1 MNPTPHPPSPSSL
14 ARPARYALLACT
26 LLMAGWAQAQLAIQ
40 SLTAAAQ
47 GGGGELVRIQT
58 NEPLRQLPAGFSMQ
72 APARIALDIPGAS
85 NATGQNLFE
94 LNQGNL
100 RSANVVQ
107 AGDRTRI
114 VLNLSQPVGYELRIE
129 GNTLLVQLQPPAA
142 RPAVAGGGAL
152 ATTFAEGAARPVQAL
167 TDIDFRR
174 GEQNTGR
181 VLVELPSS
189 QTGVDIRQQGRNL
202 VLEFAQTSLPE
213 GLRRRLDV
221 SDFGTPVQTVT
232 ATQVGDRVRLVVEPT
247 GNWEHSAFQTDRQFV
262 LEVREVRP
270 ATDPAARD
278 RAFTGEKITLDFQ
291 NIEVRA
297 VLQVIADFT
306 NINIVTS
313 DAVEGSLTLR
323 LRDVPW
329 DQALDIVLHAKDLGM
344 RKTGNVIWVAPN
356 KQIIERERQ
365 ELVAQVST
373 QALEPLRTQHFQLSF
388 ARAQDVQAQL
398 AGTPP
403 GASAAT
409 PPAAGGAAVGAAG
422 AGAGAAPAAGAV
434 AGGQAAP
441 ATAASRIL
449 SPRGSVNI
457 DTRTNQIFVTDV
469 PSGLERVTQYIQR
482 IDVAVSQ
489 VLIEARIVEAED
501 TFGRSLGVRLGG
513 ADLRGLRG
521 GDAGYRV
528 GNQRIA
534 FGGSLNGMTATT
546 GQFVRSTNEIL
557 DAVTAANSSF
567 VNMPAR
573 ALSGVTPAA
582 LAATLFS
589 PTANRFL
596 NLEISALQAEGRGQ
610 LVSSPRLITT
620 NQNAALI
627 EQGVQIPFTTTSQ
640 DGTQTIFRN
649 ATLRLEVT
657 PQVTPDGGV
666 ILNVQINKDSP
677 GEVTRDGLTINTKR
691 IQTQVLVEN
700 GGTVVIGGIFE
711 SQESN
716 DVNQVPLL
724 GDLPVLGHLFR
735 STSRSTDK
743 RELLIFLT
751 PRVLTTG
758 TALR

>member
-1 MNPTPHPPSPSSL
+1 
-14 ARPARYALLACT
+14 
-26 LLMAGWAQAQLAIQ
+26 
-40 SLTAAAQ
+40 
-47 GGGGELVRIQT
+47 
-58 NEPLRQLPAGFSMQ
+58 
-72 APARIALDIPGAS
+72 
-85 NATGQNLFE
+85 
-94 LNQGNL
+94 
-100 RSANVVQ
+100 
-107 AGDRTRI
+107 
-114 VLNLSQPVGYELRIE
+114 
-129 GNTLLVQLQPPAA
+129 
-142 RPAVAGGGAL
+142 L

-403 GASAAT
+403 V
-409 PPAAGGAAVGAAG
+409 PA
-422 AGAGAAPAAGAV
+422 
-434 AGGQAAP
+434 
-441 ATAASRIL
+441 L
-449 SPRGSVNI
+449 PR
-457 DTRTNQIFVTDV
+457 R
-469 PSGLERVTQYIQR
+469 
-482 IDVAVSQ
+482 
-489 VLIEARIVEAED
+489 
-501 TFGRSLGVRLGG
+501 
-513 ADLRGLRG
+513 
-521 GDAGYRV
+521 
-528 GNQRIA
+528 
-534 FGGSLNGMTATT
+534 
-546 GQFVRSTNEIL
+546 
-557 DAVTAANSSF
+557 
-567 VNMPAR
+567 
-573 ALSGVTPAA
+573 
-582 LAATLFS
+582 
-589 PTANRFL
+589 
-596 NLEISALQAEGRGQ
+596 
-610 LVSSPRLITT
+610 
-620 NQNAALI
+620 
-627 EQGVQIPFTTTSQ
+627 
-640 DGTQTIFRN
+640 
-649 ATLRLEVT
+649 LRLA
-657 PQVTPDGGV
+657 G
-666 ILNVQINKDSP
+666 LLSVQ
-677 GEVTRDGLTINTKR
+677 RA
-691 IQTQVLVEN
+691 
-700 GGTVVIGGIFE
+700 
-711 SQESN
+711 
-716 DVNQVPLL
+716 
-724 GDLPVLGHLFR
+724 PVLAQRLPPV
-735 STSRSTDK
+735 
-743 RELLIFLT
+743 LLRAGKQRP
-751 PRVLTTG
+751 PRR
-758 TALR
+758 LRAFCRPEAA

>member
-1 MNPTPHPPSPSSL
+1 MNQTHQTIPSLRTMSRL
-14 ARPARYALLACT
+14 TRCALLAST
-26 LLMAGWAQAQLAIQ
+26 FLLAGWAQAQLAIQ
-40 SLTAAAQ
+40 SLTVAPQ
-47 GGGGELVRIQT
+47 GGGELIRIQT

-72 APARIALDIPGAS
+72 APARIALDIAGAS
-85 NATGQNLFE
+85 NATGQNLFAV
-94 LNQGNL
+94 NQGNV

-114 VLNLSQPVGYELRIE
+114 VLNLNQAVGYEMRIE

-174 GEQNTGR
+174 GEQNSGR
-181 VLVELPSS
+181 VLVELPHS

-221 SDFGTPVQTVT
+221 SDFGTPVRTIT
-232 ATQVGDRVRLVVEPT
+232 ATQVGDRVRLLVEPS

-270 ATDPAARD
+270 ATDPAARG
-278 RAFTGEKITLDFQ
+278 RTFTGEKISLDFQ
-291 NIEVRA
+291 NIEVRS

-329 DQALDIVLHAKDLGM
+329 DQALDIILHAKDLGM

-403 GASAAT
+403 GANPAT
-409 PPAAGGAAVGAAG
+409 PPLSGITTTG
-422 AGAGAAPAAGAV
+422 
-434 AGGQAAP
+434 AP
-441 ATAASRIL
+441 ATPDAGAEGRQATPASAASRIL
-449 SPRGSVNI
+449 SDRGSVNI
-457 DTRTNQIFVTDV
+457 DARTNQVFVTDV

-489 VLIEARIVEAED
+489 VLIEARIVEAD
-501 TFGRSLGVRLGG
+501 DSFGRSLGVRLGG

-711 SQESN
+711 TQESN

-735 STSRSTDK
+735 STSRTTVK

>member
-1 MNPTPHPPSPSSL
+1 MNSTYQTPSL
-14 ARPARYALLACT
+14 RTLSRFARCALLAST
-26 LLMAGWAQAQLAIQ
+26 FVLAGWAQAQLAIQ
-40 SLTAAAQ
+40 SLTVVSQ
-47 GGGGELVRIQT
+47 GGAELIRIQT

-72 APARIALDIPGAS
+72 APARIALDIAGAS
-85 NATGQNLFE
+85 NATGQNLFA
-94 LNQGNL
+94 LNLGNV

-114 VLNLSQPVGYELRIE
+114 VLNLNQAVGYEMRIE
-129 GNTLLVQLQPPAA
+129 GNTLLVQLQPGAQSAPAA
-142 RPAVAGGGAL
+142 GGAL
-152 ATTFAEGAARPVQAL
+152 GAAFAQAAPARAQPL

-174 GEQNTGR
+174 GEQNSGR

-189 QTGVDIRQQGRNL
+189 QVGVDVRQQGRNL
-202 VLEFAQTSLPE
+202 VVEFQQSSLPE

-232 ATQVGDRVRLVVEPT
+232 ATQVGDRVRLLVEPT
-247 GNWEHSAFQTDRQFV
+247 GNWEHSAFQTDNQFV
-262 LEVREVRP
+262 LEVREVRQ
-270 ATDPAARD
+270 ATDPAASD
-278 RAFTGEKITLDFQ
+278 RTFTGDKISLNFQ

-297 VLQVIADFT
+297 LLQVIADFSNF
-306 NINIVTS
+306 NIITS
-313 DAVEGSLTLR
+313 DTVTGSLTMR

-329 DQALDIVLHAKDLGM
+329 DQALDIILHAKDLGM
-344 RKTGNVIWVAPN
+344 RKSGSVIWVAPN
-356 KQIIERERQ
+356 EQIVERERQ
-365 ELVAQVST
+365 ELQAQVST

-398 AGTPP
+398 AGA
-403 GASAAT
+403 GASAPAT
-409 PPAAGGAAVGAAG
+409 GAVVGTAAV
-422 AGAGAAPAAGAV
+422 
-434 AGGQAAP
+434 GGQAA
-441 ATAASRIL
+441 AVSGASRIL
-449 SPRGSVNI
+449 SDRGSVNI
-457 DTRTNQIFVTDV
+457 DARTNQVFVTDV

-482 IDVAVSQ
+482 VDVAVSQ

-513 ADLRGLRG
+513 ADLRGVRG
-521 GDAGYRV
+521 GDAGYRI
-528 GNQRIA
+528 GGQRIA
-534 FGGSLNGMTATT
+534 IGASLDGVTATT
-546 GQFVRSTNEIL
+546 GQFGTL
-557 DAVTAANSSF
+557 TAANSTF
-567 VNMPAR
+567 VNLPAR
-573 ALSGVTPAA
+573 ALSGAAPAA

-620 NQNAALI
+620 NQNTALI

-640 DGTQTIFRN
+640 DGTETDFRN

-677 GEVTRDGLTINTKR
+677 GDVTPGGLAINTKSIR
-691 IQTQVLVEN
+691 TQVLVEN

-711 SQESN
+711 TVERN
-716 DVNQVPLL
+716 DRNQVPLL